1 LIVIQKQNINF
12 QKYISYILIVYAFS
26 FPVSKAATNLFEVL
40 AILLWIAE
48 GNWREKFQFYKTNLL
63 SISIALLIGF
73 SLLSILWHGNAE
85 TTLRYIAKYRH
96 LLIIFV
102 FYTSFDTKYTR
113 PLLSAFLLSMFLSE
127 LMSYGIFF
135 ELIHYKDISP
145 DDPSP
150 FMSHMTY
157 STVLAFTTA
166 ILLIMISYEEKLK
179 YKLFYILFF
188 FSATANLFINGG
200 RSGQIIYIVLI
211 TTVLIS
217 LMRHKLL
224 ALLGAFTT
232 IFVVLTLA
240 YNFSPNFQTRTDQL
254 YTDIN
259 NMIVY
264 DNFQGSGATRVA
276 LSIVGVHTIKE
287 NFFFGTGIAYKM
299 DDIETYAE
307 DLGFEPEHLKE
318 FADYHSTF
326 LTIAAQLGFIGI
338 LISLAIIY
346 ALFSFKYQNKE
357 QKIMSLTF
365 AIAFV
370 MFSFSHN
377 TLHTMNP
384 MIFFALFGGF
394 FNALSKLYNEG
405 KQISE
410 TN

>member
-1 LIVIQKQNINF
+1 MQIDYK
-12 QKYISYILIVYAFS
+12 KYISYLLIAYAFS
-26 FPVSKAATNLFEVL
+26 FPISKAATNLCEVL

-48 GNWREKFQFYKTNLL
+48 GNWREKFQLYKTNLL
-63 SISIALLIGF
+63 SISIAVLIGF

-85 TTLRYIAKYRH
+85 ITLRYIAKYRH

-113 PLLSAFLLSMFLSE
+113 TLLSAFLISMLLSE

-145 DDPSP
+145 NDPSP

-157 STVLAFTTA
+157 SSVLAFTTA
-166 ILLIMISYEEKLK
+166 VLLIMLAYEKKLN
-179 YKLFYILFF
+179 YKLFYIFF
-188 FSATANLFINGG
+188 FISATTNLFVNGG

-211 TTVLIS
+211 ITVLVS
-217 LMRHKLL
+217 LMKHKLL
-224 ALLGAFTT
+224 ALLGAFAT
-232 IFVVLTLA
+232 IFIVLTLA
-240 YNFSPNFQTRTDQL
+240 YNFSPNYQTRTDQL

-259 NMIVY
+259 NMLVH

-276 LSIVGVHTIKE
+276 LSIVGLQTIKE

-299 DDIETYAE
+299 ADIETYAE
-307 DLGFEPEHLKE
+307 DLGFKPEHLKK
-318 FADYHSTF
+318 FADYHSAF
-326 LTIAAQLGFIGI
+326 LTIAAQFGLVGI

-346 ALFSFKYQNKE
+346 ALFSFKYNTKE
-357 QKIMSLTF
+357 YKIMSLTF
-365 AIAFV
+365 AITFV

-377 TLHTMNP
+377 TLHTMDP

-394 FNALSKLYNEG
+394 FNRLSKKNFIE
-405 KQISE
+405 
-410 TN
+410 